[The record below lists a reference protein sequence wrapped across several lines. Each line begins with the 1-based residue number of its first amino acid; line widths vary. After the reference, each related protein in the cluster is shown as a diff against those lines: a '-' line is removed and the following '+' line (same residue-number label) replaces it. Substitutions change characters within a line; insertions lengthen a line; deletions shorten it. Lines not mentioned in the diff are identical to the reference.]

1 MPLFIGDYRDLKL
14 PPSEF
19 ERVTDLLR
27 SSPEFTIS
35 ARLKQDP
42 GNTGS
47 IVSFAHGSNRY
58 LELQSSGRKN
68 EIRLHY
74 TSRLD
79 NKVYVETFRYHLA
92 DERWHSVAISISGS
106 QVELLVDC
114 ESLFKRLLKPGVPER
129 NFTDP
134 IQLWIGQRN
143 NHFYH
148 FKGAMQEV
156 RITSGPHGYLSSCPH
171 LDSTCPTCGQFF
183 LLQDTVRQLTQHLQE
198 LSNRLVA
205 AEQRIGRVEE
215 CDCQKSCQVNGSVHA
230 DGATWQIGCDICSCV
245 HGEVK
250 CHPVECP
257 ELSCKHP
264 VNKSGDCCQSC
275 LKHCL
280 FYGQFYDH
288 GEQVTI
294 KKCVECQCDDGSMK
308 CVRTDP
314 ETNCPRLTCPPS
326 SSSVSQIIV
335 LTTVPRGTRVTRTR
349 LALTY
354 KQLTLVSV
362 TRAFRETAE
371 CTSMSVQ
378 WREAR

>member
-1 MPLFIGDYRDLKL
+1 MVPTGTWNCNPAAGRTKFAFTTPLG
-14 PPSEF
+14 E
-19 ERVTDLLR
+19 
-27 SSPEFTIS
+27 
-35 ARLKQDP
+35 
-42 GNTGS
+42 
-47 IVSFAHGSNRY
+47 
-58 LELQSSGRKN
+58 
-68 EIRLHY
+68 
-74 TSRLD
+74 LD

-215 CDCQKSCQVNGSVHA
+215 CDCQKSCQVNGS
-230 DGATWQIGCDICSCV
+230 

-275 LKHCL
+275 LSNGCSFNSTKTL
-280 FYGQFYDH
+280 F
-288 GEQVTI
+288 I
-294 KKCVECQCDDGSMK
+294 LWSI
-308 CVRTDP
+308 
-314 ETNCPRLTCPPS
+314 L
-326 SSSVSQIIV
+326 
-335 LTTVPRGTRVTRTR
+335 
-349 LALTY
+349 
-354 KQLTLVSV
+354 
-362 TRAFRETAE
+362 
-371 CTSMSVQ
+371 
-378 WREAR
+378 